1 MSSIAEVQL
10 FKDDFRVA
18 LLALMECQNAWGAM
32 IDEGELPDVPGM
44 DLARAQ
50 HILIRFSEVRE
61 KIQMIV
67 DGEPMKVG
75 GEALE
80 KIMAIIK
87 EEGR

>member
-10 FKDDFRVA
+10 FKDDFCVA
-18 LLALMECQNAWGAM
+18 LLALMECQNVWRAM

-67 DGEPMKVG
+67 DGEPLKVG
-75 GEALE
+75 GDALE